1 MEPVTRER
9 FPESS
14 GIFPDDG
21 RVARVDVD
29 RREVMLMSES
39 VTQTQAQMQTRR
51 GSPSRSMIRDLLIVV
66 ALALLSLVAT
76 SYFQLDEWLYARTR
90 QWEMF
95 QIDELPVTFI
105 VLTLGLMWFSGRRH
119 RQTRLELAAREQAEA
134 RLARALAVNR
144 ELAQRHIRAEED
156 ERKHLARELH
166 DELGQYLNAIKLDAV
181 AIRDA
186 ADAAPASRAA
196 GAIIQ
201 SVDHVHAAVSG
212 MIRRLRPV
220 GLEELG
226 LAAAV
231 ENLVDQ
237 WRVRLPGVQFSLAFG
252 GALDGLGEQVN
263 LALYRL
269 IQEGL
274 TNSSRHAGAGRLE
287 ISLRRGRA
295 AAGDEVMLSVQ
306 DDGRGADLSAG
317 TLGFG
322 LSGMRE
328 RVEMLG
334 GRFLVASEVGAGLRF
349 EAHLPVAETAA

>member
-1 MEPVTRER
+1 
-9 FPESS
+9 
-14 GIFPDDG
+14 
-21 RVARVDVD
+21 
-29 RREVMLMSES
+29 MSES
-39 VTQTQAQMQTRR
+39 ATMPPMPR
-51 GSPSRSMIRDLLIVV
+51 GSPSRTMIRDLTIVV
-66 ALALLSLVAT
+66 GLTLLSIVAT
-76 SYFQLDEWLYARTR
+76 SYFELDEWLYARTR
-90 QWEMF
+90 RWELF

-105 VLTLGLMWFSGRRH
+105 VLTLGLMWFSSRRH

-144 ELAQRHIRAEED
+144 ELVQRHIRAEED

-181 AIRDA
+181 AIRDGA
-186 ADAAPASRAA
+186 PDAAVASSSA

-220 GLEELG
+220 GLDELG

-231 ENLVDQ
+231 ESLVDQ
-237 WRVRLPGVQFSLAFG
+237 WRARLPGVQFSLAFG

-274 TNSSRHAGAGRLE
+274 TNCSRHAGAGRLE
-287 ISLRRGRA
+287 ISLRRGQS

-306 DDGRGADLSAG
+306 DDGRGADLAAKTS
-317 TLGFG
+317 GFG

-334 GRFLVASEVGAGLRF
+334 GRFLVESESGAGLRF
-349 EAHLPVAETAA
+349 EAHLPVAAGAA